1 MLYMNLV
8 QVQDRTEIEKLI
20 LYTTYLQEIVI
31 ID

>member
-8 QVQDRTEIEKLI
+8 QVQDRTEIEKHI
-20 LYTTYLQEIVI
+20 LCTTYLQEVVT

>member
-1 MLYMNLV
+1 MKQV

-20 LYTTYLQEIVI
+20 LCTTYLQEIVI